1 MVQQLLKQLG
11 FGEKEITV
19 YIAILQKGKVS
30 ASEVAKITG
39 INRTTVY
46 STAKELIK
54 RGVISEDL
62 GGSTRYLVALPL
74 KDLKLLLEKEEK
86 ELEKKKSAVEKAIK
100 ELRTLA
106 KDAKYSV
113 PKILFVDEKNLE
125 KHLFK
130 QTKVWNNSVLK
141 ADGVWWGFQDHTLV
155 KHYQKWIDSFWSK
168 DVPKG
173 IELKLLSN
181 KSVVEKTMKTK
192 KYSKRQIKFWS
203 DTKQFT
209 ATTWVAGDYL
219 IMVITNQR
227 PHYLVEIHD
236 ATLAHNIREVFKG
249 IWKKVK

>member
-1 MVQQLLKQLG
+1 MIQQLLKQLG
-11 FGEKEITV
+11 FGEKEIAV

-113 PKILFVDEKNLE
+113 PKIVFVDEKDLE
-125 KHLFK
+125 KHLYK
-130 QTKVWNNSVLK
+130 QTKTWNNSILK
-141 ADGVWWGFQDHTLV
+141 SDGVWWGFQDHTFV
-155 KHYQKWIDSFWSK
+155 KHYQKWIDWFWTTAT
-168 DVPKG
+168 PKG
-173 IELKLLSN
+173 VVLKLLSN
-181 KSVVEKTMKTK
+181 KSSVEKTMKKK

-209 ATTWVAGDYL
+209 ATTWVGGDYL
-219 IMVITNQR
+219 IMIITNQR